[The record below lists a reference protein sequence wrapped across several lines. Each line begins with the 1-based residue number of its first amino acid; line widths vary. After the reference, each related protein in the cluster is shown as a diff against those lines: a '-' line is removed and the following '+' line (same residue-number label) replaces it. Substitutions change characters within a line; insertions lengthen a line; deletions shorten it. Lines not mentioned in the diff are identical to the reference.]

1 MLESSTIG
9 IREFLVY
16 PGLVHHIGTS
26 HIDLTS
32 QFFDKHYYDTL
43 PMFGAFLIDPT
54 FWSRI
59 GFLISF
65 IATSLIAVEVL
76 RLVGTDVN
84 KREVEK
90 FLESYSKQR
99 TASSSPARRSRRDE
113 KDAAKKIS
121 VNIDELETFG
131 RPVTPPETSVDRHAT
146 TSTTRHVRAAATP
159 ESEQKERRKRAT
171 STSQA
176 AKVERTSSPTPLRK
190 LRKRSDTLNSTGS
203 SESRRRHREASPA
216 SEAGSRHGSPRP
228 KSHRKDS
235 GLGLSKLIRAKV

>member
-1 MLESSTIG
+1 M
-9 IREFLVY
+9 Y
-16 PGLVHHIGTS
+16 
-26 HIDLTS
+26 
-32 QFFDKHYYDTL
+32 
-43 PMFGAFLIDPT
+43 GAFLIDPT

-65 IATSLIAVEVL
+65 IATSLIAIEVL

-99 TASSSPARRSRRDE
+99 TASSSPARRSRSVE

-121 VNIDELETFG
+121 VNINELETFG
-131 RPVTPPETSVDRHAT
+131 RPITPPEVSVDRHAT
-146 TSTTRHVRAAATP
+146 TSRHVRAAATP
-159 ESEQKERRKRAT
+159 ESAEQKVERRKRAT

-176 AKVERTSSPTPLRK
+176 TQAHRTSSPTPLRK

-228 KSHRKDS
+228 KSSRKDS
-235 GLGLSKLIRAKV
+235 GLGLSKLMRAKV

>member
-1 MLESSTIG
+1 MYTI
-9 IREFLVY
+9 ITY
-16 PGLVHHIGTS
+16 S
-26 HIDLTS
+26 
-32 QFFDKHYYDTL
+32 
-43 PMFGAFLIDPT
+43 AFLIDPT

-65 IATSLIAVEVL
+65 IATSLIAIEVL
-76 RLVGTDVN
+76 RLVGTDAN

-99 TASSSPARRSRRDE
+99 TASTSPARRSRRDE
-113 KDAAKKIS
+113 KHAAKIVS
-121 VNIDELETFG
+121 VNIDELEAIG
-131 RPVTPPETSVDRHAT
+131 RPITPPVDLHAT
-146 TSTTRHVRAAATP
+146 TTTSRHVRAAATP
-159 ESEQKERRKRAT
+159 ESAEQKLERRKRAT

-176 AKVERTSSPTPLRK
+176 AQAHRTSSPTPIRK
-190 LRKRSDTLNSTGS
+190 LRKRSDTLTSTGS

-228 KSHRKDS
+228 KSSRKDS